1 MAREFGRSARVA
13 SQLQKELALVL
24 QQNIKDPRLGFV
36 TVNDIEVTRD
46 LAVAKVYI
54 SVLQVDEQGKRDNI
68 RHLNKAAHYI
78 RNEVGKRM
86 RLRSVP
92 ELRFYYDDSFDTG
105 MRIAEL
111 LKDKRKPDPDPEE
124 E

>member
-1 MAREFGRSARVA
+1 MAREFGRIARVA
-13 SQLQKELALVL
+13 SQLQKELAVVL

-54 SVLQVDEQGKRDNI
+54 SVLNADAQGKAKNI
-68 RHLNKAAHYI
+68 QHLNNAAQYI

-92 ELRFYYDDSFDTG
+92 ELRFIYDDSFDTG
-105 MRIAEL
+105 IRVAEL
-111 LKDKRKPDPDPEE
+111 LNQQSDKDIPDDA
-124 E
+124 